1 MRFPA
6 LSRRAGLLAV
16 AVAVASCGLAPA
28 ACAEEELHLA
38 SGEVVT
44 GELITETATTIEI
57 RRQVLIKHNAV
68 AASVT
73 IDKDQITRRE
83 KVASFADQYKARQKT
98 SPDTLEGHIAL
109 ARWSAD
115 HCLVA
120 EAAQN
125 AQRADDLD
133 SDNPLVSRLFNELGY
148 VKIKD
153 QFVREDEYLAK
164 NGLVDYQGKI
174 MTPAEAEKAKA
185 IYLAN
190 QEHDDA
196 TQAIKDDQFYLA
208 HGDEKVKEL
217 TDKLEKEKGDASKA
231 KGDVTAAKARIDAD
245 NKRQA
250 DLDAQQ
256 QQQAANGNNNGNG
269 NGGYNNRRNQQQQ
282 LTPAQQIAKDLAD
295 ANTALSKATDD
306 QRTAD
311 RLVASD
317 QRKLATLQAAVAKA
331 KDDLPA
337 QQDRLKKADADI
349 LELTGKA
356 PPPPPSDDKTAAGT
370 GTGAAAGAG
379 AAATATPAPKSRFG
393 N

>member
-6 LSRRAGLLAV
+6 LHRRAGLIAI
-16 AVAVASCGLAPA
+16 AIAIACCGHAPA
-28 ACAEEELHLA
+28 LLAEEEVHLA

-44 GELITETATTIEI
+44 GEIITETATTLEI
-57 RRQVLIKHNAV
+57 RRQLLIKHNAV
-68 AASVT
+68 VATVNIA
-73 IDKDQITRRE
+73 KDQITRRE
-83 KVASFADQYKARQKT
+83 KVPSFADQYKTRQKT
-98 SPDTLEGHIAL
+98 TTDTLEGHIAL

-115 HCLVA
+115 HCLVK
-120 EAAQN
+120 EAAEN
-125 AQRADDLD
+125 AQRADDID
-133 SDNPLVSRLFNELGY
+133 SDNPLVNKLFGDLGY

-153 QFVREDEYLAK
+153 KWVREDEYLAK

-174 MTPAEAEKAKA
+174 MTPAEADKAKA

-217 TDKLEKEKGDASKA
+217 SDKLEKEKGEASKA

-245 NKRQA
+245 TKKQA
-250 DLDAQQ
+250 DLANQPAPQ
-256 QQQAANGNNNGNG
+256 NGNNNG
-269 NGGYNNRRNQQQQ
+269 GGYGNRRNNQQV
-282 LTPAQQIAKDLAD
+282 TPAQQIAKDLAD
-295 ANTALSKATDD
+295 ATTAFDKATED

-311 RLVASD
+311 RLVSSD
-317 QRKLATLQAAVAKA
+317 QRKLTALQAAVGKA

-337 QQDRLKKADADI
+337 QQERLKKADADI
-349 LELTGKA
+349 LALTGKA
-356 PPPPPSDDKTAAGT
+356 PPAPPSDDKAAADGKT
-370 GTGAAAGAG
+370 SAAAGASAG
-379 AAATATPAPKSRFG
+379 SAAAAAPATKSRFG

>member
-6 LSRRAGLLAV
+6 PSRRAGLIAIAV
-16 AVAVASCGLAPA
+16 ACCGLTPA
-28 ACAEEELHLA
+28 LMAEEEVHLA

-44 GELITETATTIEI
+44 GELITETSTALEI

-68 AASVT
+68 SATVNIA
-73 IDKDQITRRE
+73 KDQITRRE
-83 KVASFADQYKARQKT
+83 KVPAFSEQYKTRQKST
-98 SPDTLEGHIAL
+98 PDTLEGHIAL

-115 HCLVA
+115 HCLIA

-125 AQRADDLD
+125 AQRADDID
-133 SDNPLVSRLFNELGY
+133 SDNPLVNKLFGDLGY
-148 VKIKD
+148 VKIKE
-153 QFVREDEYLAK
+153 QWVREDEYLAK

-196 TQAIKDDQFYLA
+196 TQAIKDDQFYMA

-217 TDKLEKEKGDASKA
+217 SDKLEKEKADASKA
-231 KGDVTAAKARIDAD
+231 KGEVTAAKARIDAD

-250 DLDAQQ
+250 DLAN
-256 QQQAANGNNNGNG
+256 QQANANGNGNGNNNG
-269 NGGYNNRRNQQQQ
+269 GGYGNRRNNQQQA
-282 LTPAQQIAKDLAD
+282 TPAQQVAKDLAD
-295 ANTALSKATDD
+295 ATAAFEKATED
-306 QRTAD
+306 QHSAD

-317 QRKLATLQAAVAKA
+317 QRKLTALQAAVAKS
-331 KDDLPA
+331 KDDLPV
-337 QQDRLKKADADI
+337 QQERLKKADADI
-349 LELTGKA
+349 LALTGKA
-356 PPPPPSDDKTAAGT
+356 PPAAPSDDK
-370 GTGAAAGAG
+370 AAADGKAG
-379 AAATATPAPKSRFG
+379 AAKTDATSAPTPPKSRFG

>member
-6 LSRRAGLLAV
+6 LPRRAGLIALAV
-16 AVAVASCGLAPA
+16 ACCGAAPGLL
-28 ACAEEELHLA
+28 AEEEVHLA

-44 GELITETATTIEI
+44 GELITETATTLEI

-68 AASVT
+68 VATVNIA
-73 IDKDQITRRE
+73 KDQITRRE
-83 KVASFADQYKARQKT
+83 KVASFADQYKTRQKST
-98 SPDTLEGHIAL
+98 PDTLEGHIAL

-115 HCLVA
+115 HCLIK

-125 AQRADDLD
+125 AQRADDID
-133 SDNPLVSRLFNELGY
+133 SDNILVNKLFGDLGY

-153 QFVREDEYLAK
+153 EWVREDEYLAK

-174 MTPAEAEKAKA
+174 MTPAEADKAKA

-196 TQAIKDDQFYLA
+196 TQAIKDDQFYMA

-245 NKRQA
+245 NKKQA
-250 DLDAQQ
+250 DLANQPQ
-256 QQQAANGNNNGNG
+256 TGNGNGNNNGG
-269 NGGYNNRRNQQQQ
+269 GGYGNRRNNQQQQ
-282 LTPAQQIAKDLAD
+282 VTPAQQIAKDLAD
-295 ANTALSKATDD
+295 ATAALEKATEE
-306 QRTAD
+306 QRSAD
-311 RLVASD
+311 RLVSSD
-317 QRKLATLQAAVAKA
+317 QRKLTTLQAAVAKA
-331 KDDLPA
+331 KDDLPV
-337 QQDRLKKADADI
+337 QQERLKKADADI
-349 LELTGKA
+349 LTLTGKA
-356 PPPPPSDDKTAAGT
+356 PPPPADDKPAADGK
-370 GTGAAAGAG
+370 AGAG
-379 AAATATPAPKSRFG
+379 KADATTAAPPAKSRFG